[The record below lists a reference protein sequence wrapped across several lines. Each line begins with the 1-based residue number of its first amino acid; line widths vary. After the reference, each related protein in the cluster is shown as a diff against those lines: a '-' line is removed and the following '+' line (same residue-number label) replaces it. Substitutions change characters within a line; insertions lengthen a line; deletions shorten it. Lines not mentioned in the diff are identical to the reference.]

1 MRKCKQISRLFRT
14 WIFVPLV
21 IVAFQQ
27 VLLSQ
32 TVRTFFVAPTT
43 KMVNTFGA
51 AAVKGGYVSGYR
63 GIEVNANNFQKFKS
77 IAPPNMLK
85 TYQNLQSGNALR
97 QHLDK
102 VMKISGG
109 KVDVD
114 IILLDDQTGL
124 GSNSGIFVAYTYG
137 GKKISWPA
145 ASVGPEAGGR
155 YRGLVRLSE
164 ESCKVFTSGTG
175 TWLSWESVV
184 LHEMNHT
191 QYVGQKTKWGRIHIT
206 YGASGSHWV
215 SEFLG
220 DQALAFE
227 EGIGTFFGHVHN
239 NPAGINNEKKFFSR
253 TDYRYV
259 LESWS
264 VLASSLYR
272 IPHKQVQ
279 KTPPHAPPT
288 PGGLYYHRYYKWKDV
303 PGFYILF
310 SESTSTAFHT
320 FFWNYVNNDKN
331 QAYDMIVKSASA
343 MYKDHKKR
351 YLTYAVNR
359 LALQME
365 EYAATAKGIAAKSA
379 GTLTSSM
386 FPFALLDILTH
397 FGMSEAEY
405 KRGYEANLPDKNPR
419 AYKEYWRHRD
429 KVKNLVNADLTAN
442 PIRIEQ
448 AISKAHKYFQAANT
462 IL

>member
-1 MRKCKQISRLFRT
+1 MFRVCIFILFG
-14 WIFVPLV
+14 
-21 IVAFQQ
+21 IVALQP
-27 VLLSQ
+27 VLFAQ
-32 TVRTFFVAPTT
+32 TVRTIFVAPTT

-51 AAVKGGYVSGYR
+51 GSVNGGYASGYR
-63 GIEVNANNFQKFKS
+63 GIVVNANNFQTFKN

-85 TYQNLQSGNALR
+85 TYQNLQSGQALR
-97 QHLDK
+97 QHVDK

-114 IILLDDQTGL
+114 IILLDDRTGL
-124 GSNSGIFVAYTYG
+124 GSNSGIFVPYTYG

-145 ASVGPEAGGR
+145 ASVGSATGGR

-164 ESCKVFTSGTG
+164 ESSKVFASGTG
-175 TWLSWESVV
+175 GWLSWESVV
-184 LHEMNHT
+184 LHEVNHT

-215 SEFLG
+215 SEIIG
-220 DQALAFE
+220 GRALAFE
-227 EGIGTFFGHVHN
+227 EGIGTFFGHVRN
-239 NPAGINNEKKFFSR
+239 NPTGINNEKRFFGR
-253 TDYRYV
+253 TDNRYV

-264 VLASSLYR
+264 VLASDLYK
-272 IPHKQVQ
+272 IPHKQIQ
-279 KTPPHAPPT
+279 KTPPHPPPT
-288 PGGLYYHRYYKWKDV
+288 PGGLYYLRYYKWKDI
-303 PGFYILF
+303 PGFYILY

-331 QAYDMIVKSASA
+331 QAYDMIVKSANT
-343 MYKDHKKR
+343 MWNDRKKR

-365 EYAATAKGIAAKSA
+365 AYAATAKGKAAKAA

-405 KRGYEANLPDKNPR
+405 KKTYEANLAAKNPR
-419 AYKEYWRHRD
+419 AYTEYWRHRD